1 VREVERQFREPLTPG
16 EALLHIPP
24 RVDGPVR
31 PVRIAAPATPEAPSI
46 RPISALHKNYWRDVR
61 RLDDVFHA
69 SCIGTTLRR
78 QQSRRNLGTTW
89 HGCYKVGYLSQTTV
103 RRGAI
108 LLVLL
113 GAAAVGLREIVN
125 SSTYQLFGDYVARVD
140 TEERVVALTFDD
152 GPDPTNT
159 PKVLAVLDQQQVKAT
174 FFMMGRN
181 VERYPAVARE
191 VLRRGHEIGNHS
203 YSHPKLVLM
212 SPQRVRDVIERTDKL
227 LRDIGVSGEILFRP
241 PHAAKFIVLP
251 CVLVQMKKLSVLG
264 DVDPKEWK
272 QRSAAVMTDSILRQ
286 VRPGSIIGLHDPNG
300 AETLRTLQNILPALA
315 AQGYRFETVSALVRR
330 RAQS

>member
-1 VREVERQFREPLTPG
+1 MMFR
-16 EALLHIPP
+16 HW
-24 RVDGPVR
+24 
-31 PVRIAAPATPEAPSI
+31 
-46 RPISALHKNYWRDVR
+46 K
-61 RLDDVFHA
+61 
-69 SCIGTTLRR
+69 TTI
-78 QQSRRNLGTTW
+78 
-89 HGCYKVGYLSQTTV
+89 

-125 SSTYQLFGDYVARVD
+125 SSTFQLFGDYVARVD

-159 PKVLAVLDQQQVKAT
+159 PKVLAVLDQRQVKAT

-212 SPQRVRDVIERTDKL
+212 SPRRVRDEIERTDKL